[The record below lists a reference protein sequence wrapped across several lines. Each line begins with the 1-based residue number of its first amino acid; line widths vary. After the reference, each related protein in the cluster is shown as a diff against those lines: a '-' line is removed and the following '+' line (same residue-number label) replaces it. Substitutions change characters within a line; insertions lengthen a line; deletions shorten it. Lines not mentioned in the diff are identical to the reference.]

1 MFHAAILHRD
11 YSAANAL
18 YAFKSREFGGEIGVK
33 AEYQPPSNVVK
44 APYRSGRRSRNTAQ
58 ESRYSFTF

>member
-44 APYRSGRRSRNTAQ
+44 APYRSG
-58 ESRYSFTF
+58 